1 MDYSCFKFRFRGKL
15 YHYVVCHFGGRFS
28 AYWWQRA
35 GAFLLRQCHELLA
48 FAPHRAWL
56 YVDDLLSALRKE
68 NARELFAIMIIFFAA
83 INAPMSWKKAQFAQ
97 AINWCGWTVDF
108 EMDTIQLISNKLTK
122 LQGQIDDALLKTK
135 KVDRKALEKCIGL
148 LVWATSIS
156 SHLRP
161 FLAPLYS
168 DLHSP
173 PGSMYSTPATRWQSF
188 RSLLTRD
195 LVVYREATGF
205 FLPWKAKVL
214 EYAGRKTHSKDDLPE
229 VPRSTKPQWVR
240 ASDPSASRTTLRKDS
255 QECLNWL
262 KHCLDA
268 PSPYQIA

>member
-1 MDYSCFKFRFRGKL
+1 
-15 YHYVVCHFGGRFS
+15 
-28 AYWWQRA
+28 
-35 GAFLLRQCHELLA
+35 
-48 FAPHRAWL
+48 
-56 YVDDLLSALRKE
+56 
-68 NARELFAIMIIFFAA
+68 
-83 INAPMSWKKAQFAQ
+83 MSWKKAQFAQ

-122 LQGQIDDALLKTK
+122 LEGQIDDALLKTK

-173 PGSMYSTPATRWQSF
+173 PGSMYLTPATRWQSF

-205 FLPWKAKVL
+205 FLPGKAKVL